1 MPKKDEELKDKVD
14 TTKKSS
20 TAKKPAA
27 KTSTAKAKST
37 TKKATKTA
45 TTKKTTTAKK
55 AEAKTT
61 SKSASTK
68 KTTTAKKT
76 TAAKNTT
83 TKKASTT
90 KKTAEAKKTTTAKKP
105 AAKKTTTTTNK
116 TTAAKKPAAKKT
128 TTTKK
133 STTTN
138 KTTGTKKA
146 TSIKAEAVETKLD
159 VVKPENKLLSLADK
173 ISQKF
178 NLGKYAK
185 DKSEVPPTSEET
197 IIEKI
202 KHFISKITA
211 MQDEAKD
218 EIEDNTKKA
227 TTKTTRTRTGIGR
240 KKKEEF
246 LPEYYDL
253 PYRYNET
260 VVKILAQTPK
270 RLFVYWD
277 ISDADRER
285 YKRAFGEDFFEKTY
299 PVLLVHN
306 EDKNYTSE
314 IVVND
319 FANSWYIDIQDP
331 KTRYTI
337 QLGRKFRE
345 LPQHL
350 DVSKLAEANIVLK
363 TNYMEVCESNN
374 LEAPNDHVLFN
385 VTKIVRFRNV
395 KTYEE
400 RNKDLSKLLTQYGKI
415 YNIKDFYKKMY
426 KEEIADGTFN
436 LRNPSSGGWPSS
448 SSTAF

>member
-1 MPKKDEELKDKVD
+1 MPKKLENVVKEEKTKKITAKTGKATETKKNE
-14 TTKKSS
+14 TTKKAD
-20 TAKKPAA
+20 AKKVEMK
-27 KTSTAKAKST
+27 KTTTKKNVEKKTGTKSDIVKKST
-37 TKKATKTA
+37 TKTA
-45 TTKKTTTAKK
+45 
-55 AEAKTT
+55 
-61 SKSASTK
+61 
-68 KTTTAKKT
+68 
-76 TAAKNTT
+76 
-83 TKKASTT
+83 
-90 KKTAEAKKTTTAKKP
+90 
-105 AAKKTTTTTNK
+105 
-116 TTAAKKPAAKKT
+116 
-128 TTTKK
+128 
-133 STTTN
+133 
-138 KTTGTKKA
+138 
-146 TSIKAEAVETKLD
+146 
-159 VVKPENKLLSLADK
+159 VKRA
-173 ISQKF
+173 
-178 NLGKYAK
+178 
-185 DKSEVPPTSEET
+185 
-197 IIEKI
+197 
-202 KHFISKITA
+202 
-211 MQDEAKD
+211 
-218 EIEDNTKKA
+218 
-227 TTKTTRTRTGIGR
+227 TTRTKAAIKVVKDKVTKAEIKSIEV
-240 KKKEEF
+240 KKTEF
-246 LPEYYDL
+246 LQEYYDL